1 MSTAM
6 PQPGQRTTWE
16 LDPAHTLV
24 EFAVKHM
31 MFTTVKGRFTG
42 VTGRISYDGSD
53 PTRSS
58 VEAEIE
64 AASIDTRVADRD
76 THLRSADFLDVA
88 EYPKITFRSERVVKT
103 GENEY
108 DITGPLTIHGQTR
121 PITLKTELTGQG
133 KDPWGGQRMG
143 FSAQATIRRGDY
155 GLKWNAPL
163 EAGGVLVG
171 EEVKILIETEA
182 VLKG

>member
-1 MSTAM
+1 MSTAT
-6 PQPGQRTTWE
+6 PERGQQTTWE

-42 VTGRISYDGSD
+42 VTGRIRYDEAE
-53 PTRSS
+53 PTHSS
-58 VEAEIE
+58 VEAELE

-76 THLRSADFLDVA
+76 AHLRSADFLEV
-88 EYPKITFRSERVVKT
+88 ERYPRITFHSERIEKK
-103 GENEY
+103 GDNEY

-121 PITLKTELTGQG
+121 PVTLRTELTGKG

-143 FSAQATIRRGDY
+143 FRAETTIRRGDY
-155 GLKWNAPL
+155 GLIWNAAL

-171 EEVKILIETEA
+171 EEVRILIETEA
-182 VLKG
+182 VLKS

>member
-6 PQPGQRTTWE
+6 PQQGRTTTWE

-42 VTGRISYDGSD
+42 VRGRITYDEAD

-58 VEAEIE
+58 VEAEID

-76 THLRSADFLDVA
+76 THLRSADFLDV
-88 EYPKITFRSERVVKT
+88 EHETKITFHSERIVKT

-108 DITGPLTIHGQTR
+108 DITGPLTIRGQTR
-121 PITLKTELTGQG
+121 PVTLKTELTGQG

-143 FSAQATIRRGDY
+143 FSATTTIRRGEY
-155 GLKWNAPL
+155 GLKWNAAL

>member
-6 PQPGQRTTWE
+6 PREGQTTTWE

-42 VTGRISYDGSD
+42 VTGTITYDDAD

-58 VEAEIE
+58 VAAEID
-64 AASIDTRVADRD
+64 ASTINTGVGDRD
-76 THLRSADFLDVA
+76 THLRSPDFLEV
-88 EYPKITFRSERVVKT
+88 EKYPKITFRSERIVKT

-121 PITLKTELTGQG
+121 PVTLKTEFTGQG

-143 FSAQATIRRGDY
+143 FSAQTKIRRGDY
-155 GLKWNAPL
+155 GLKWNAAL
-163 EAGGVLVG
+163 EAGGVMVG
-171 EEVKILIETEA
+171 DEVKILIETEA
-182 VLKG
+182 VLKS